1 MKVTDEWLYEKM
13 PIVDAAMV
21 RQLEVGTQ
29 KDYVFSDKFR
39 KRMKRLIQKEKY
51 MYAEKQLKKIT
62 QKIAA
67 AAVRKHGACRRE
79 TERGN
84 RVRQWKGRR
93 KGRLE
98 RCRKG

>member
-21 RQLEVGTQ
+21 RQLEVCTQ
-29 KDYVFSDKFR
+29 KKYVFSDKFR

-67 AAVRKHGACRRE
+67 AAVVMLVGALTVTMSVEAYRSIFQ
-79 TERGN
+79 TTIG
-84 RVRQWKGRR
+84 
-93 KGRLE
+93 
-98 RCRKG
+98 